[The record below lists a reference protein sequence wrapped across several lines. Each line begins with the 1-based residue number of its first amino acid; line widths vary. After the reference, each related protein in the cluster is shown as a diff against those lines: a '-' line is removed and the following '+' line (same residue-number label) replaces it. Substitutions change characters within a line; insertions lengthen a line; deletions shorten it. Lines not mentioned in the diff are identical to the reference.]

1 MEVKQFVICNFL
13 ATPGHCFD
21 YRCAKFRT
29 QDSGL
34 EKANNCGTKF
44 VVGAFVDATKVSFGR
59 LV

>member
-1 MEVKQFVICNFL
+1 MRKV
-13 ATPGHCFD
+13 
-21 YRCAKFRT
+21 

-34 EKANNCGTKF
+34 EEANNCGTKF